1 MHFNM
6 SMIDLLKY
14 SREKKE
20 KTAFFASDVLK
31 PSFDLYHKFIGT
43 DETNTTKWY
52 ETLRMGAGKGAEEA
66 MLEVLK
72 QSDIVDRN
80 YKQEEHGR
88 VDYTTHGIVIHG
100 YIDAIT
106 KDGYPIEIKTINNKN
121 SYDIMKY
128 DNNEPRE
135 NYVGQLAIYMDFLKR
150 DTGYLFVASLD
161 GLNTYFIKCTRH
173 DNIFK
178 CGNTEFDLEKELTRW
193 KNLYEN
199 NILKKIE
206 PDIFEYRY
214 KYPIKDIE
222 WDKIPKSKIVSARNN
237 RAVIGDFQVLYSPF
251 KDLWIEKQNETLGY
265 TSEELIEINKL
276 TKGYS
281 NW

>member
-1 MHFNM
+1 
-6 SMIDLLKY
+6 MIELLKY
-14 SREKKE
+14 SREKKN

-43 DETNTTKWY
+43 DETNPTKWY

-72 QSDIVDRN
+72 QSGIVDKD

-88 VDYTTHGIVIHG
+88 VDYSINDITIHG

-106 KDGYPIEIKTINNKN
+106 TDGYPIEIKTINNKN

-135 NYVGQLAIYMDFLKR
+135 NYVGQLAVYMDFLKK
-150 DTGYLFVASLD
+150 DVGYLFVASLD

-173 DNIFK
+173 DDIFK
-178 CGNTEFDLEKELTRW
+178 CGKTEFNLKEELDRW
-193 KNLYEN
+193 NNLYTN
-199 NILKKIE
+199 HIVKKIE
-206 PDIFEYRY
+206 PNVFEYRY
-214 KYPIKDIE
+214 KIPIQEIE
-222 WDKIPKSKIVSARNN
+222 WDKISKSKIGLARNN
-237 RAVIGDFQVLYSPF
+237 KAVIGDFQVLYSPF